1 MKNVAKRIDEIAEHM
16 QVAPFLDRQAGK
28 LSAGQKTRVALA
40 KALINK
46 PDVLLLD
53 EPTASLDPD
62 TADWVRSYLKD
73 YQHETHATILL
84 ASHNMG
90 EVERLCDDVDP
101 AAGRPRLRPRQPA
114 RADRALRP
122 RGHGGGVPGHGARPR
137 PRARRAAQEGDR
149 VVSGS
154 LQRIWALVMRHIYI
168 WRSSV
173 MRLVDSIYWPAVQM
187 VMWGFMTQYLL
198 PQASFVAQAAGVLL
212 SGLLLW
218 EVVVRGN
225 LSLSIAFLEEMWSR
239 NLGHLF
245 VSPIR
250 SWEMATG
257 IIIAALLRTLL
268 GLVPVSLMAW
278 AFFGYSIYSL
288 GLPLVAFFAILQMF
302 SWSIG
307 LAMSGMIMRVGQS
320 AESFAWAAVFILMP
334 VSGVYYPVSVLPHW
348 LQVISYGLPPA
359 YVFEG
364 MRAILAEQTV
374 HWDMLGIAFGLSVV
388 YLVIGFQIF
397 QWFFRLSR
405 RAGTLLGQGE

>member
-1 MKNVAKRIDEIAEHM
+1 M
-16 QVAPFLDRQAGK
+16 
-28 LSAGQKTRVALA
+28 
-40 KALINK
+40 
-46 PDVLLLD
+46 
-53 EPTASLDPD
+53 
-62 TADWVRSYLKD
+62 
-73 YQHETHATILL
+73 
-84 ASHNMG
+84 
-90 EVERLCDDVDP
+90 
-101 AAGRPRLRPRQPA
+101 
-114 RADRALRP
+114 
-122 RGHGGGVPGHGARPR
+122 
-137 PRARRAAQEGDR
+137 
-149 VVSGS
+149 SGS
-154 LQRIWALVMRHIYI
+154 LNRIWALVLRHINI
-168 WRSSV
+168 WRSSI

-212 SGLLLW
+212 SGLLLG

-257 IIIAALLRTLL
+257 IIITALLRTLL
-268 GLVPVSLMAW
+268 GLIPVSLMAW

-348 LQVISYGLPPA
+348 LQLVAWALPPT

-364 MRAILAEQTV
+364 MRALLVDHVFRTDLMIEAAALNAVLLIASFAAFLA
-374 HWDMLGIAFGLSVV
+374 LLRSA
-388 YLVIGFQIF
+388 
-397 QWFFRLSR
+397 R
-405 RAGTLLGQGE
+405 RNGSLLGGGE

>member
-1 MKNVAKRIDEIAEHM
+1 
-16 QVAPFLDRQAGK
+16 
-28 LSAGQKTRVALA
+28 
-40 KALINK
+40 
-46 PDVLLLD
+46 
-53 EPTASLDPD
+53 
-62 TADWVRSYLKD
+62 
-73 YQHETHATILL
+73 
-84 ASHNMG
+84 
-90 EVERLCDDVDP
+90 
-101 AAGRPRLRPRQPA
+101 
-114 RADRALRP
+114 
-122 RGHGGGVPGHGARPR
+122 
-137 PRARRAAQEGDR
+137 
-149 VVSGS
+149 
-154 LQRIWALVMRHIYI
+154 
-168 WRSSV
+168 

-257 IIIAALLRTLL
+257 IIITALLRTLL
-268 GLVPVSLMAW
+268 GLIPVSLMAW

-334 VSGVYYPVSVLPHW
+334 VSGVYYPYRCCRTGCRSSRGACRRPT
-348 LQVISYGLPPA
+348 SS
-359 YVFEG
+359 
-364 MRAILAEQTV
+364 RACAPS
-374 HWDMLGIAFGLSVV
+374 WP
-388 YLVIGFQIF
+388 
-397 QWFFRLSR
+397 R
-405 RAGTLLGQGE
+405 RPCTGTCWPSPSACRWST

>member
-1 MKNVAKRIDEIAEHM
+1 MSGPVMD
-16 QVAPFLDRQAGK
+16 
-28 LSAGQKTRVALA
+28 SA
-40 KALINK
+40 N
-46 PDVLLLD
+46 
-53 EPTASLDPD
+53 
-62 TADWVRSYLKD
+62 
-73 YQHETHATILL
+73 
-84 ASHNMG
+84 
-90 EVERLCDDVDP
+90 
-101 AAGRPRLRPRQPA
+101 
-114 RADRALRP
+114 
-122 RGHGGGVPGHGARPR
+122 
-137 PRARRAAQEGDR
+137 
-149 VVSGS
+149 
-154 LQRIWALVMRHIYI
+154 RIWALVLRHINI

-187 VMWGFMTQYLL
+187 VMWGFMTKFLL
-198 PQASFVAQAAGVLL
+198 PQSSFVAQAAGVLL

-268 GLVPVSLMAW
+268 GLVPVSLLAW
-278 AFFGYSIYSL
+278 AFFGYSIYGL
-288 GLPLVAFFAILQMF
+288 GLPLIAFFAILQMF

-334 VSGVYYPVSVLPHW
+334 ISGVYYPVSVLPKW
-348 LQVISYGLPPA
+348 LQLISYALPPA

-364 MRAILAEQTV
+364 MRAILLERTV
-374 HWDMLGIAFGLSVV
+374 HWHGLAIAFVLSVV

>member
-1 MKNVAKRIDEIAEHM
+1 
-16 QVAPFLDRQAGK
+16 
-28 LSAGQKTRVALA
+28 
-40 KALINK
+40 
-46 PDVLLLD
+46 
-53 EPTASLDPD
+53 
-62 TADWVRSYLKD
+62 
-73 YQHETHATILL
+73 
-84 ASHNMG
+84 
-90 EVERLCDDVDP
+90 
-101 AAGRPRLRPRQPA
+101 
-114 RADRALRP
+114 
-122 RGHGGGVPGHGARPR
+122 
-137 PRARRAAQEGDR
+137 
-149 VVSGS
+149 VSGS
-154 LQRIWALVMRHIYI
+154 VQRIYALVMRHIHI

-187 VMWGFMTQYLL
+187 VMWGFLTQYLM

-250 SWEMATG
+250 SWEMAAG
-257 IIIAALLRTLL
+257 IIIVALLRTLL
-268 GLVPVSLMAW
+268 GLIPVSLLCW

-288 GLPLVAFFAILQMF
+288 GLPLLAFFVILQMF

-334 VSGVYYPVSVLPHW
+334 VSGVYYPISVLPHW
-348 LQVISYGLPPA
+348 LQVIAYGLPTA

-364 MRAILAEQTV
+364 MRHIMAERVV
-374 HWDMLGIAFGLSVV
+374 HWDLLAIAFGLSAV
-388 YLVIGFQIF
+388 YLVIGFQVF

>member
-1 MKNVAKRIDEIAEHM
+1 
-16 QVAPFLDRQAGK
+16 
-28 LSAGQKTRVALA
+28 
-40 KALINK
+40 
-46 PDVLLLD
+46 
-53 EPTASLDPD
+53 
-62 TADWVRSYLKD
+62 
-73 YQHETHATILL
+73 
-84 ASHNMG
+84 
-90 EVERLCDDVDP
+90 
-101 AAGRPRLRPRQPA
+101 
-114 RADRALRP
+114 
-122 RGHGGGVPGHGARPR
+122 
-137 PRARRAAQEGDR
+137 
-149 VVSGS
+149 
-154 LQRIWALVMRHIYI
+154 MRHIYI

-334 VSGVYYPVSVLPHW
+334 VSGVYYPVIGAAALAAGHLVGPAAGLRLRGHARHPGREDRALGHAGHRLRPVGGLPDRRLPDLPVVLPPVAPRRH
-348 LQVISYGLPPA
+348 LAGAGRVATANRHSSA
-359 YVFEG
+359 ATKVSRADG
-364 MRAILAEQTV
+364 MA
-374 HWDMLGIAFGLSVV
+374 LSGHANTK
-388 YLVIGFQIF
+388 LHTNRPQ
-397 QWFFRLSR
+397 
-405 RAGTLLGQGE
+405 

>member
-1 MKNVAKRIDEIAEHM
+1 M
-16 QVAPFLDRQAGK
+16 
-28 LSAGQKTRVALA
+28 
-40 KALINK
+40 
-46 PDVLLLD
+46 
-53 EPTASLDPD
+53 
-62 TADWVRSYLKD
+62 
-73 YQHETHATILL
+73 
-84 ASHNMG
+84 
-90 EVERLCDDVDP
+90 
-101 AAGRPRLRPRQPA
+101 
-114 RADRALRP
+114 
-122 RGHGGGVPGHGARPR
+122 
-137 PRARRAAQEGDR
+137 
-149 VVSGS
+149 SGS
-154 LQRIWALVMRHIYI
+154 IDRIYALVLRHIHI

-187 VMWGFMTQYLL
+187 VMWGFMTKFLL

-278 AFFGYSIYSL
+278 AFFGFSIYSL
-288 GLPLVAFFAILQMF
+288 GLPLLAFFAILQMF

-307 LAMSGMIMRVGQS
+307 LAMSGLIMRVGQS

-334 VSGVYYPVSVLPHW
+334 ISGVYYPVSVLPSW
-348 LQVISYGLPPA
+348 LQLLSYGLPTS

-364 MRAILAEQTV
+364 MRAILLQHTV
-374 HWDMLGIAFGLSVV
+374 HWDLLAFAFGLSVV
-388 YLVIGFQIF
+388 YLVVGFQIF
-397 QWFFRLSR
+397 LWFFRASR
-405 RAGTLLGQGE
+405 RAGSLLSQGE

>member
-1 MKNVAKRIDEIAEHM
+1 M
-16 QVAPFLDRQAGK
+16 
-28 LSAGQKTRVALA
+28 
-40 KALINK
+40 
-46 PDVLLLD
+46 
-53 EPTASLDPD
+53 
-62 TADWVRSYLKD
+62 
-73 YQHETHATILL
+73 
-84 ASHNMG
+84 
-90 EVERLCDDVDP
+90 
-101 AAGRPRLRPRQPA
+101 
-114 RADRALRP
+114 
-122 RGHGGGVPGHGARPR
+122 
-137 PRARRAAQEGDR
+137 
-149 VVSGS
+149 SGS
-154 LQRIWALVMRHIYI
+154 IGRIHALVLRHIYL

-225 LSLSIAFLEEMWSR
+225 LSLSIAFLEEIWSR

-250 SWEMATG
+250 SWELATG

-268 GLVPVSLMAW
+268 GMIPVSLMAW

-288 GLPLVAFFAILQMF
+288 GLPLLAFFVILQMF

-307 LAMSGMIMRVGQS
+307 LAMSGLVMRVGQS
-320 AESFAWAAVFILMP
+320 AESFAWAAVFVLMP

-348 LQVISYGLPPA
+348 LQVVAWGLPPA

-364 MRAILAEQTV
+364 MRAIMAEKVV
-374 HWDMLGIAFGLSVV
+374 HWDMLALAFGLSIV
-388 YLVIGFQIF
+388 YLVVGFQVF
-397 QWFFRLSR
+397 QWFFRSSR
-405 RAGTLLGQGE
+405 RAGSLLGQGE

>member
-1 MKNVAKRIDEIAEHM
+1 MSGFFD
-16 QVAPFLDRQAGK
+16 G
-28 LSAGQKTRVALA
+28 SAGRIYAM
-40 KALINK
+40 
-46 PDVLLLD
+46 VL
-53 EPTASLDPD
+53 
-62 TADWVRSYLKD
+62 
-73 YQHETHATILL
+73 
-84 ASHNMG
+84 
-90 EVERLCDDVDP
+90 
-101 AAGRPRLRPRQPA
+101 
-114 RADRALRP
+114 
-122 RGHGGGVPGHGARPR
+122 
-137 PRARRAAQEGDR
+137 
-149 VVSGS
+149 
-154 LQRIWALVMRHIYI
+154 RHINI

-187 VMWGFMTQYLL
+187 VMWGFMTKYLM
-198 PQASFVAQAAGVLL
+198 PQASFVAQAGGVLL
-212 SGLLLW
+212 AGLLLW

-257 IIIAALLRTLL
+257 IVIAALLRTLL

-334 VSGVYYPVSVLPHW
+334 VSGVYYPVTVLPHW
-348 LQVISYGLPPA
+348 MQVISYALPPA
-359 YVFEG
+359 YIFEG
-364 MRAILAEQTV
+364 MRAILAEKTV
-374 HWDMLGIAFGLSVV
+374 HWHSLAIAFGLSVV
-388 YLVIGFQIF
+388 YLVIGFQVF
-397 QWFFRLSR
+397 LAFFRSSR
-405 RAGTLLGQGE
+405 RAGSLLGQGE

>member
-1 MKNVAKRIDEIAEHM
+1 M
-16 QVAPFLDRQAGK
+16 
-28 LSAGQKTRVALA
+28 
-40 KALINK
+40 
-46 PDVLLLD
+46 
-53 EPTASLDPD
+53 
-62 TADWVRSYLKD
+62 
-73 YQHETHATILL
+73 
-84 ASHNMG
+84 
-90 EVERLCDDVDP
+90 
-101 AAGRPRLRPRQPA
+101 
-114 RADRALRP
+114 
-122 RGHGGGVPGHGARPR
+122 
-137 PRARRAAQEGDR
+137 
-149 VVSGS
+149 SGS
-154 LQRIWALVMRHIYI
+154 ANRIWALVLRHIHI

-173 MRLVDSIYWPAVQM
+173 MRLIDSIYWPAVSM
-187 VMWGFMTQYLL
+187 VMWGFMTQYLM

-257 IIIAALLRTLL
+257 IIVAALLRTLL
-268 GLVPVSLMAW
+268 GLIPVSLMAW

-307 LAMSGMIMRVGQS
+307 LAMSGLVMRVGQS

-334 VSGVYYPVSVLPHW
+334 VSGVYYPIGILPHW
-348 LQVISYGLPPA
+348 LQAIAHGLPTS

-364 MRAILAEQTV
+364 MRAIMAEKTV
-374 HWDMLGIAFGLSVV
+374 HWDLLAFAFGLSAV
-388 YLVIGFQIF
+388 YLVVGFQIF
-397 QWFFRLSR
+397 QWFFRSSR

>member
-1 MKNVAKRIDEIAEHM
+1 
-16 QVAPFLDRQAGK
+16 
-28 LSAGQKTRVALA
+28 
-40 KALINK
+40 
-46 PDVLLLD
+46 
-53 EPTASLDPD
+53 
-62 TADWVRSYLKD
+62 
-73 YQHETHATILL
+73 
-84 ASHNMG
+84 
-90 EVERLCDDVDP
+90 
-101 AAGRPRLRPRQPA
+101 
-114 RADRALRP
+114 
-122 RGHGGGVPGHGARPR
+122 
-137 PRARRAAQEGDR
+137 
-149 VVSGS
+149 VSGS
-154 LQRIWALVMRHIYI
+154 VERIWALVMRHIHI

-173 MRLVDSIYWPAVQM
+173 MRLIDAIYWPAVQM
-187 VMWGFMTQYLL
+187 VMWGFMTQYLM

-257 IIIAALLRTLL
+257 IIVTALLRTLL
-268 GLVPVSLMAW
+268 GLVPVSLLAW
-278 AFFGYSIYSL
+278 LFFGYSVYSL

-334 VSGVYYPVSVLPHW
+334 VSGVYYPISVLPNW
-348 LQVISYGLPPA
+348 LQVIAHCLPTA

-364 MRAILAEQTV
+364 MRAILAEKTV
-374 HWDMLGIAFGLSVV
+374 HWDLLAFAFGLSAV
-388 YLVIGFQIF
+388 YLVVGFQIF

>member
-1 MKNVAKRIDEIAEHM
+1 MSG
-16 QVAPFLDRQAGK
+16 P
-28 LSAGQKTRVALA
+28 
-40 KALINK
+40 
-46 PDVLLLD
+46 
-53 EPTASLDPD
+53 
-62 TADWVRSYLKD
+62 W
-73 YQHETHATILL
+73 
-84 ASHNMG
+84 
-90 EVERLCDDVDP
+90 
-101 AAGRPRLRPRQPA
+101 
-114 RADRALRP
+114 
-122 RGHGGGVPGHGARPR
+122 
-137 PRARRAAQEGDR
+137 
-149 VVSGS
+149 SGS
-154 LQRIWALVMRHIYI
+154 VDRIYALVLRHIHI
-168 WRSSV
+168 WRSSI

-257 IIIAALLRTLL
+257 IIITALLRTLL
-268 GLVPVSLMAW
+268 GLIPVSLMAW

-334 VSGVYYPVSVLPHW
+334 VSGVYYPLSVLPHW
-348 LQVISYGLPPA
+348 LQAIAKALPPA

-364 MRAILAEQTV
+364 MRAILTERTV
-374 HWDMLGIAFGLSVV
+374 HWDTLAIAFLLAVA
-388 YLVIGFQIF
+388 YLIVGFQIF